1 MKRFSKLINDNINNN
16 IIETKQDSIN
26 NKPNGFCILK
36 PGFVNEHEKQFCDLL
51 NKAGWNIINKK
62 RTTLTPDQ
70 ASTLYVNLE
79 EKPFYTDL
87 CDYMSSDDCL
97 CVSCYKDI
105 NKCKDNDPI
114 CDMKELKDTVRSQW
128 GEDEMKNAM
137 HSSDSLDNVIR
148 ETTLCFNECNSNI
161 KEDESETVIDTY
173 SRKDELQKQLDITN
187 DRCRYKQYNIEM
199 SDDIF
204 IFDDTL
210 RSKLQRAI
218 AEEIQAGYFYLI
230 TQDFI
235 TGYERVELTRHFT
248 EYSHE
253 EIFEHARQLL
263 NRLNELDCGIGML
276 YDFNSINTLCQDN
289 GHSWDFNGAMNSID
303 LIQTAINFE
312 IGSIDTYKDLEYFT
326 RGIDPTTNDLIKH
339 LLKDEIRHLTELR
352 EIQKSLSQMT
362 WDNL

>member
-16 IIETKQDSIN
+16 IIETKQDNIN

-36 PGFVNEHEKQFCDLL
+36 PGFVDEYEKQFCDLL
-51 NKAGWNIINKK
+51 TKAGWNIINKK
-62 RTTLTPDQ
+62 RTVLTPDQ
-70 ASTLYVNLE
+70 ASTLYINLE

-128 GEDEMKNAM
+128 SKDEMKNAM
-137 HSSDSLDNVIR
+137 HSSDSLDNVVR
-148 ETTLCFNECNSNI
+148 ETTICFNECNNI
-161 KEDESETVIDTY
+161 KEDESECIIGTY

-230 TQDFI
+230 TQNFI
-235 TGYERVELTRHFT
+235 TGYERTELTRHFT

-263 NRLNELDCGIGML
+263 NRLNELNCGVGIL

-289 GHSWDFNGAMNSID
+289 GHSWSFNGSMNSID

-326 RGIDPTTNDLIKH
+326 RGIDTTTNDLIKH
-339 LLKDEIRHLTELR
+339 LLKDEIKHLTELR
-352 EIQKSLSQMT
+352 EIQKSLGQMT

>member
-1 MKRFSKLINDNINNN
+1 MKRFSKLVNDNINNN
-16 IIETKQDSIN
+16 IIETKQNKI

-51 NKAGWNIINKK
+51 QKSGWDIINKK
-62 RTTLTPDQ
+62 RTVLTPDQ

-79 EKPFYTDL
+79 EKPFYADL

-128 GEDEMKNAM
+128 GKDEMKNAM
-137 HSSDSLDNVIR
+137 HSSDSQDNVVR
-148 ETTLCFNECNSNI
+148 ETTLCFNECNNI
-161 KEDESETVIDTY
+161 KEGENSDETVVGTY
-173 SRKDELQKQLDITN
+173 SRKDSLNKHLAITD

-204 IFDDTL
+204 VFADTL
-210 RSKLQRAI
+210 CPKLQRAI

-230 TQDFI
+230 TQNSI
-235 TGYERVELTRHFT
+235 RGYERKELTRLFE

-263 NRLNELDCGIGML
+263 TRLNELQYGIGIL
-276 YDFNSINTLCQDN
+276 YNFNSINTLCRDN
-289 GHSWDFNGAMNSID
+289 GHGWDFNGSMNSID
-303 LIQTAINFE
+303 LMQTAINLE
-312 IGSIDTYKDLEYFT
+312 INSIDTYKDLEYFT

-339 LLKDEIRHLTELR
+339 LLKDEIKHLTELR
-352 EIQKSLSQMT
+352 EIQQSLSQMT

>member
-1 MKRFSKLINDNINNN
+1 MKRFSKLVNDNINNN
-16 IIETKQDSIN
+16 IIEAKQNKI

-36 PGFVNEHEKQFCDLL
+36 PGFVNEYEKQFCDLL
-51 NKAGWNIINKK
+51 QKSGWNIINKK
-62 RTTLTPDQ
+62 RTVLTPDQ

-79 EKPFYTDL
+79 EKPFYADL

-114 CDMKELKDTVRSQW
+114 CDMKELKDTVRDQW

-137 HSSDSLDNVIR
+137 HSSDSLDNVVR
-148 ETTLCFNECNSNI
+148 ETTLCFKECSNI
-161 KEDESETVIDTY
+161 KEDESECMVGAY
-173 SRKDELQKQLDITN
+173 SRKDELQKQCDITN

-204 IFDDTL
+204 VFADTL

-230 TQDFI
+230 TQNFI
-235 TGYERVELTRHFT
+235 TGYERTELTRHFT
-248 EYSHE
+248 EYSRE

-263 NRLNELDCGIGML
+263 NRLNELNCGVGIL
-276 YDFNSINTLCQDN
+276 YDFNSINTLCRDN
-289 GHSWDFNGAMNSID
+289 GHSWNFNGSMNSMD
-303 LIQTAINFE
+303 LIRQAINFE

-326 RGIDPTTNDLIKH
+326 RGIDVTTNDLVKH
-339 LLKDEIRHLTELR
+339 LLKDEIEHLTELR
-352 EIQKSLSQMT
+352 EIQESLVQIT
-362 WDNL
+362 YDNL